1 MERKVSRGQYGN
13 YSEQEYEQNS
23 RRESVQVQYY
33 MSKMYFFIATSYI
46 NIDMTFSKTSIKRS
60 KFKMNWI

>member
-23 RRESVQVQYY
+23 RRESVQVQYC
-33 MSKMYFFIATSYI
+33 MSKMYFSIATSYI
-46 NIDMTFSKTSIKRS
+46 NIDMTSLKSSIKRS
-60 KFKMNWI
+60 KLEIN

>member
-1 MERKVSRGQYGN
+1 MERKVSLGQYGN

-33 MSKMYFFIATSYI
+33 VSKMYFFMATSF
-46 NIDMTFSKTSIKRS
+46 IDMLSSKSSIKRS
-60 KFKMNWI
+60 KFEINWI